1 MDPLDPLYHLTIE
14 ASQIIVHKNILECN
28 KKYNLLTRKKYNLLT
43 RKKLIRNSERTRIS
57 ALFIIIKKIKLLES
71 FHQEHY
77 HHHQSDLKLT
87 ISLI

>member
-1 MDPLDPLYHLTIE
+1 MDPLYHLTIE
-14 ASQIIVHKNILECN
+14 ASQIIVHKNILKCN
-28 KKYNLLTRKKYNLLT
+28 KKYNLLT

-77 HHHQSDLKLT
+77 RRHQSDLKPLGEC
-87 ISLI
+87 L

>member
-1 MDPLDPLYHLTIE
+1 MDPLYHLTIE

-28 KKYNLLTRKKYNLLT
+28 KKSNLLT

-77 HHHQSDLKLT
+77 HLHRFDLKPLGEC
-87 ISLI
+87 L